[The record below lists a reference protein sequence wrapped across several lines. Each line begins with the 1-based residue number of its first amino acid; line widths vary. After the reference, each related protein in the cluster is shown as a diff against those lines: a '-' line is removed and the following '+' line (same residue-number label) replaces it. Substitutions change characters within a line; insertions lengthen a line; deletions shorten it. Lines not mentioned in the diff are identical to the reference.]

1 MLTDRQIKLIQP
13 PTTGRKSYTDRNGL
27 CLRVTA
33 NNHKSW
39 SIQYRQNGRKMRY
52 TIGKYP
58 IISLKDARKLTIK
71 KFKEIIYDT

>member
-1 MLTDRQIKLIQP
+1 MLTEKQIKLLKP
-13 PTTGRKSYTDRNGL
+13 PHKGRKSYSDVYGL